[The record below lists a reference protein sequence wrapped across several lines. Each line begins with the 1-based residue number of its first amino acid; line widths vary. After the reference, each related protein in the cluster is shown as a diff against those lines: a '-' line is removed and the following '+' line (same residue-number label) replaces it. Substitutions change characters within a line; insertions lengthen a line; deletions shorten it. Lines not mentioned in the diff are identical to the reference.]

1 MKPRIRKIVTF
12 VEETLVEQGRP
23 VDPPVRRA
31 VSAAVVENP
40 YAGRYE
46 DDLTPMYDM
55 ATELGA
61 MLSERAIRALGIEG
75 ADVES
80 FGKAAVVGEDGELEH
95 AAALMHPKL
104 GAPIRAAISG
114 GMSIIPSSK
123 KRAGPGAP
131 FDIPLGY
138 KDAVFVRS
146 HFDGIEARIPDAP
159 RADEIVV
166 AVALT
171 TGGRPHARVGGLQK
185 DEVVGKDGLR

>member
-1 MKPRIRKIVTF
+1 MKPRIRKIITF

-75 ADVES
+75 TAVES

-123 KRAGPGAP
+123 KRAGPGTP
-131 FDIPLGY
+131 FDVPLGY

-171 TGGRPHARVGGLQK
+171 SGGRPHARVGGLQK

>member
-23 VDPPVRRA
+23 LDPPVRRA
-31 VSAAVVENP
+31 VSAAVLENP

-61 MLSERAIRALGIEG
+61 MLSERAIRALGIE
-75 ADVES
+75 
-80 FGKAAVVGEDGELEH
+80 
-95 AAALMHPKL
+95 
-104 GAPIRAAISG
+104 
-114 GMSIIPSSK
+114 
-123 KRAGPGAP
+123 
-131 FDIPLGY
+131 
-138 KDAVFVRS
+138 
-146 HFDGIEARIPDAP
+146 ARIADAP

-171 TGGRPHARVGGLQK
+171 SGGRPHARVGGLQK
-185 DEVVGKDGLR
+185 DEVIGKDGLR